1 MYQTFFQLFYFSNF
15 VFGCGLLYVV
25 HVFNESPQTTMD
37 TALVNE
43 KPVEQ
48 TDMFNQAS
56 DLKNQDEG
64 RNRG

>member
-1 MYQTFFQLFYFSNF
+1 
-15 VFGCGLLYVV
+15 
-25 HVFNESPQTTMD
+25 MD